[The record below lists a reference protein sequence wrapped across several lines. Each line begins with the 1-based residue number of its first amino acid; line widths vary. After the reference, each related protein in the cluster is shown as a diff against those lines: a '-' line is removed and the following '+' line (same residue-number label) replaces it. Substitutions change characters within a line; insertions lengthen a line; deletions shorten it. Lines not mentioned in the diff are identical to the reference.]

1 MNILW
6 SALWSHFIECYC
18 VKSHASFIHL
28 FSCINWAYPMLCWFG
43 SLSLNLIYRFVFF
56 YCQLTLTLH
65 STLPFL
71 FCGLTGNCQ
80 YASRNDFTYWLAGDV
95 RQPMM
100 PVTNDAVE
108 PFVSR
113 CVVCEAPDA
122 NIAVHS
128 QDESTPTCPVG
139 YDSLWSG
146 YSFMMVRYSFTF
158 FLLLILIAHRASTS
172 VFI

>member
-1 MNILW
+1 MLIL
-6 SALWSHFIECYC
+6 F
-18 VKSHASFIHL
+18 
-28 FSCINWAYPMLCWFG
+28 
-43 SLSLNLIYRFVFF
+43 YR
-56 YCQLTLTLH
+56 H

-71 FCGLTGNCQ
+71 FCGISGTCQ

-113 CVVCEAPDA
+113 CVVCEAPEA

-128 QDESTPTCPVG
+128 QDESTPECPLL
-139 YDSLWSG
+139 YESLWTG
-146 YSFMMVRYSFTF
+146 FSFMMVWDYLLFQILNSLFHIRLLYQELGKNGKFQVKSFHDSNGK
-158 FLLLILIAHRASTS
+158 LGEN
-172 VFI
+172 FINREMMLNFHFWLSA